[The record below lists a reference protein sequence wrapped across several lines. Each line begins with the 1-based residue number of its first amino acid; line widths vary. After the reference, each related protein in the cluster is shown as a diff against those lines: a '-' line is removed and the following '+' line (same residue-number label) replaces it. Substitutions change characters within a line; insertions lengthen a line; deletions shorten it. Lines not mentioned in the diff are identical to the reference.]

1 MEEKG
6 ICRGRIAV
14 DSFPSKFEGWV
25 KPHLPD
31 LEVVDASK
39 LLREMRLIK
48 DEYELDLIR
57 NPGDIS
63 DWAQDKMKEAIRPG
77 KTPVEIET
85 EVAHMIAAGAARR
98 YPSGASIRPNARFTG
113 IGPEGAMPHD

>member
-1 MEEKG
+1 M
-6 ICRGRIAV
+6 
-14 DSFPSKFEGWV
+14 

-85 EVAHMIAAGAARR
+85 EVAHMIAVGPQEDTPQAPLSDLM
-98 YPSGASIRPNARFTG
+98 PSLQGLGQRALCLMADVGLLVKRSGRETRF
-113 IGPEGAMPHD
+113 

>member
-1 MEEKG
+1 M
-6 ICRGRIAV
+6 
-14 DSFPSKFEGWV
+14 
-25 KPHLPD
+25 KPNLPD
-31 LEVVDASK
+31 LGVVDASK

-85 EVAHMIAAGAARR
+85 EVAHMIAVGPQEDTPQAPLSDLMPSLQGWGQRALCLMAGVGLLVKR
-98 YPSGASIRPNARFTG
+98 SGRETRF
-113 IGPEGAMPHD
+113 